1 MPTPHKQAA
10 KKERGV
16 ALVEFAFTFPIVLL
30 LVMGAFDLGWA
41 VYAKNSVSLAA
52 REGARR
58 AIITGNNDD
67 VVRAAARNAAQG
79 LALSDA
85 DITITPVQSGS
96 APYRQPRTPVTVV
109 VNYTYRP
116 ITPVISPFIPGGSMT
131 IGSRA
136 TMIVE

>member
-1 MPTPHKQAA
+1 MPIRSKQPSRR
-10 KKERGV
+10 ERGV

-58 AIITGNNDD
+58 AIITGNSDD
-67 VVRAAARNAAQG
+67 IVRAAAKNASQG
-79 LALSDA
+79 LALTDA
-85 DITITPVQSGS
+85 DIVITPSQNGS
-96 APYRQPRTPVTVV
+96 APYRQPRTSVTVV
-109 VNYTYRP
+109 VRYAYHP
-116 ITPVISPFIPGGSMT
+116 ITPVIAPFIPGGSLM
-131 IGSRA
+131 IGSSA